1 MYCEF
6 DESIMNLISLTECI
20 GLIGIAIYMII
31 HFIILDYRKM
41 NKSEKY
47 LYISVIINLVLS
59 IILVLTVTIS
69 TGVHL

>member
-6 DESIMNLISLTECI
+6 GESIMNLISLIACI

-47 LYISVIINLVLS
+47 LYISAIINLVLS

-69 TGVHL
+69 IGVHL

>member
-6 DESIMNLISLTECI
+6 GESIMNLINLTVCI

-31 HFIILDYRKM
+31 HFIIIDYRKM

>member
-1 MYCEF
+1 
-6 DESIMNLISLTECI
+6 
-20 GLIGIAIYMII
+20 MII
-31 HFIILDYRKM
+31 HFIIIDYRKM